1 FWLGDAGGAHG
12 ARGCVGAKGH
22 LHQYQAMDAQ
32 AVWNKQQSRA
42 RMIVEQVN
50 GRLKTKWRIL
60 DGRMECHRRH
70 VPATI
75 AAVVTLHNIEM
86 VLGTRYRMEAQ
97 YPRNRWWLRGPA
109 ADLVHSGGE
118 VPGFTPVQRRNRFC
132 AFLYASWRLG
142 HPDLSRPL
150 LG

>member
-1 FWLGDAGGAHG
+1 
-12 ARGCVGAKGH
+12 
-22 LHQYQAMDAQ
+22 
-32 AVWNKQQSRA
+32 
-42 RMIVEQVN
+42 
-50 GRLKTKWRIL
+50 
-60 DGRMECHRRH
+60 
-70 VPATI
+70 
-75 AAVVTLHNIEM
+75 M

-118 VPGFTPVQRRNRFC
+118 VPGFMPVHRRNRFC

-150 LG
+150 LGYVRKYVSLSFQRMLSTHLSYSDTRPPPTRAFLYGRSYSLHPTPRHRPDRPPSQPPLSPSPSCGHCGANRLGQY